1 MEDGDA
7 CQYATIWSTTL
18 IKITF
23 KNVAPTS
30 KKTQRVSVTK
40 IIDNVTFS

>member
-7 CQYATIWSTTL
+7 CQYATIWSTKL

-23 KNVAPTS
+23 KNLVPTS
-30 KKTQRVSVTK
+30 KKTQRDSITK
-40 IIDNVTFS
+40 IIDNVV